1 MSLFDNADVL
11 AACREYEK
19 KFSPAP
25 DSWKRYKQ
33 YATPNDLRAKLKQM
47 WGFGVSKEIRFEEGI
62 RKDNRDVKIV
72 CWDPTPMSVDTVK
85 SANSRGANVTLVSK
99 AYDPSEKPMTF
110 YTVDRKKRC
119 WSLENHDPENLVDT
133 LEVETTSLSSIVNEY
148 GRDVDMIKLDIE
160 GRWYE
165 LCSEILDMDLP
176 VKMVLVEFEMY
187 FGPIAQEFGKLDE
200 LIKRFQ
206 EKGFEIYT
214 NRYNKGPHVEYNF
227 VRNSD

>member
-11 AACREYEK
+11 ATCREYEK
-19 KFSPAP
+19 KFPLTP
-25 DSWKRYKQ
+25 ESWKRYKQ
-33 YATPNDLRAKLKQM
+33 YATPNDLRANIKQM

-62 RKDNRDVKIV
+62 RRDNRDVKIV
-72 CWDPTPMSVDTVK
+72 CWDPTPMSVETVK
-85 SANSRGANVTLVSK
+85 SANGRGANVTLVSK
-99 AYDPSEKPMTF
+99 AYDPSEKLMTF

-133 LEVETTSLSSIVNEY
+133 LEVETTSLSSIVDEY

-187 FGPIAQEFGKLDE
+187 FGPIAQEFGKLDD

-227 VRNSD
+227 VRKSD

>member
-1 MSLFDNADVL
+1 
-11 AACREYEK
+11 
-19 KFSPAP
+19 
-25 DSWKRYKQ
+25 
-33 YATPNDLRAKLKQM
+33 
-47 WGFGVSKEIRFEEGI
+47 
-62 RKDNRDVKIV
+62 
-72 CWDPTPMSVDTVK
+72 
-85 SANSRGANVTLVSK
+85 
-99 AYDPSEKPMTF
+99 MTF

-133 LEVETTSLSSIVNEY
+133 LEVETRSLSSIVDEY

-206 EKGFEIYT
+206 EKGFKIYT

-227 VRNSD
+227 IRNSD

>member
-1 MSLFDNADVL
+1 
-11 AACREYEK
+11 
-19 KFSPAP
+19 
-25 DSWKRYKQ
+25 
-33 YATPNDLRAKLKQM
+33 
-47 WGFGVSKEIRFEEGI
+47 
-62 RKDNRDVKIV
+62 
-72 CWDPTPMSVDTVK
+72 
-85 SANSRGANVTLVSK
+85 
-99 AYDPSEKPMTF
+99 
-110 YTVDRKKRC
+110 
-119 WSLENHDPENLVDT
+119 VDT